1 MPADTFD
8 ADNAAAQMALPPEH
22 HLREAVRKFTSTDLR
37 RDGVED
43 TRVREAQIH
52 LGIAT
57 VMLLQQI
64 SKQLGT
70 ANGGGAENGPRP

>member
-1 MPADTFD
+1 MPMTEDKFD

-22 HLREAVRKFTSTDLR
+22 HLREAVRKFTSTSVR
-37 RDGVED
+37 RDGDAD
-43 TRVREAQIH
+43 TRTREAQIH

-64 SKQLGT
+64 SKQLGGST
-70 ANGGGAENGPRP
+70 GLERG